1 MSDFTAM
8 LVVQFEGVDRVSA
21 EMFSARMKELG
32 WQQTMPGVWTLEF
45 EARARHSRAD
55 TVKGTSI
62 WLASSRASS
71 EGRPRPLFT
80 LATTN
85 RWLFSRNRQS
95 QWIAM
100 RPGRLA
106 LPRFGG
112 LDCRSSRFRAM
123 QLPERTPK
131 FRGSKRR

>member
-55 TVKGTSI
+55 TVKGHLD
-62 WLASSRASS
+62 LACQVARIKRGQAKAIVHFGDD
-71 EGRPRPLFT
+71 EPL
-80 LATTN
+80 AV
-85 RWLFSRNRQS
+85 
-95 QWIAM
+95 
-100 RPGRLA
+100 
-106 LPRFGG
+106 
-112 LDCRSSRFRAM
+112 
-123 QLPERTPK
+123 
-131 FRGSKRR
+131 